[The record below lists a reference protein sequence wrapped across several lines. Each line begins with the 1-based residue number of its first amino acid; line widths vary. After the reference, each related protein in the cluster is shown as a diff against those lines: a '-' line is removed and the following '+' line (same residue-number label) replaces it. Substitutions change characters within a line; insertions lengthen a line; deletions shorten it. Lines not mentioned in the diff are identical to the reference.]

1 MARKCGEPAT
11 ALFSPWKYIS
21 SLFSLI
27 GGMCAGVWVRLG
39 ICYNNNNN
47 NHSAR
52 DTAKRKQYFH
62 VAVQKRV
69 KGDESSVGVSKEEQ
83 TCERVQKAVR
93 RQTHIHVYGGMSSA
107 ACVCVYVY
115 RPVASAAFFSFFFLF
130 LPVPFI
136 ITMPTIWLALFQ
148 RASVCV
154 NFLSS
159 DHFYPFAPKI
169 FTQQEILSPKEM

>member
-1 MARKCGEPAT
+1 MRVVLGCRRRSKLVNVYKKQLDDKRTYTCT
-11 ALFSPWKYIS
+11 AECLQ
-21 SLFSLI
+21 L
-27 GGMCAGVWVRLG
+27 R
-39 ICYNNNNN
+39 
-47 NHSAR
+47 
-52 DTAKRKQYFH
+52 
-62 VAVQKRV
+62 
-69 KGDESSVGVSKEEQ
+69 
-83 TCERVQKAVR
+83 
-93 RQTHIHVYGGMSSA
+93 
-107 ACVCVYVY
+107 VYVY
-115 RPVASAAFFSFFFLF
+115 RPVASAAFFSFFFLL